1 MRVFGIT
8 GGSGSGKS
16 TVSAM
21 LAEMG
26 VYIIDTDKIARQ
38 VVEKGSECLS
48 ELCSAFGAEILK
60 PDGSLDRKRLAAIA
74 FADKEKTALLS
85 RITHK
90 YIKAETERLI
100 ANSAAEL
107 IGIDG
112 AVLIGSG
119 IDLLCETTVS
129 VTADLSTC
137 VKRITERDNLTEE
150 EARTRLSAQPTV
162 DYYIEKTEYHIFN
175 NGDIDELKQ
184 QVRELINKLK
194 GV

>member
-38 VVEKGSECLS
+38 VVEKGSECLT

-60 PDGSLDRKRLAAIA
+60 PDGSLDRKRLASIA

-112 AVLIGSG
+112 AVIIGSP
-119 IDLLCETTVS
+119 IEPACEKLVL
-129 VTADLSTC
+129 VTSDRDVRL
-137 VKRITERDNLTEE
+137 KRITERDGLTTA
-150 EARTRLSAQPTV
+150 EAKKRIGAQPEEDFYRKKA
-162 DYYIEKTEYHIFN
+162 DYI
-175 NGDIDELKQ
+175 IDNSTDTDALRRQ
-184 QVRELINKLK
+184 TAELINKLK

>member
-38 VVEKGSECLS
+38 VVEKGSECLT
-48 ELCSAFGAEILK
+48 ELCSAFGAKILK
-60 PDGSLDRKRLAAIA
+60 PDGNLDRKRLASIA

-90 YIKAETERLI
+90 YIKAETEWLI

-129 VTADLSTC
+129 VTADLSTR

-150 EARTRLSAQPTV
+150 EARTRLSAQPSV

>member
-38 VVEKGSECLS
+38 VVEKGSECLT

-60 PDGSLDRKRLAAIA
+60 PDGSLDRKRLASIA

>member
-38 VVEKGSECLS
+38 VVEKGSECLT

-60 PDGSLDRKRLAAIA
+60 PDGSLDRKRLASIA

-129 VTADLSTC
+129 VTADLSTR

>member
-38 VVEKGSECLS
+38 VVEKGSECLT

-60 PDGSLDRKRLAAIA
+60 PDGSLDRKRLASIA
-74 FADKEKTALLS
+74 FADNEKTALLS

>member
-38 VVEKGSECLS
+38 VVEKGSDCLS

-60 PDGSLDRKRLAAIA
+60 PDGSLERKRLAAIA

-112 AVLIGSG
+112 AVIIGSP
-119 IDLLCETTVS
+119 IEPACEKLVL
-129 VTADLSTC
+129 VTSDRDVRL
-137 VKRITERDNLTEE
+137 KRITERDGLTTA
-150 EARTRLSAQPTV
+150 EAKKRIGAQPEEDFYRKKA
-162 DYYIEKTEYHIFN
+162 DYI
-175 NGDIDELKQ
+175 IDNSTDTDALRRQ
-184 QVRELINKLK
+184 TAELINKLK